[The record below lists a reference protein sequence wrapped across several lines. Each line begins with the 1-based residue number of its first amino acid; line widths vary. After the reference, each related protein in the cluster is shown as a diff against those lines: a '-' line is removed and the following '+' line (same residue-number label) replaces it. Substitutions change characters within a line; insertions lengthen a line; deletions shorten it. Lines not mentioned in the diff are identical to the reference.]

1 MFKGIFLVVCC
12 LVGSL
17 TLAWAGS
24 LADQSPE
31 TDAMHEIKFDE
42 TLAAEEMGGNIQ
54 GIVVGANPALGV
66 LSVRD
71 DEEDDQLYTISV
83 KRSTTYSGIASLTD
97 IEPGDSISVD
107 CYSLNG
113 HLVAENIVL
122 EDRASPAQQEVPLQK
137 VLED

>member
-1 MFKGIFLVVCC
+1 MLFNVA
-12 LVGSL
+12 S
-17 TLAWAGS
+17 AQAGS

-31 TDAMHEIKFDE
+31 TGAMHEIKFDE